1 MSSVAADW
9 TGVLINF
16 CNLAVNVLRLLGEEP
31 VRRWFRQRSAR
42 PTTGSGDTEMGQRGD
57 FDEVLHLSTLPN
69 DTPAG
74 DALFAWTRFNKIGNR
89 ERYMNCA
96 GKRRPSRNSG

>member
-57 FDEVLHLSTLPN
+57 FDEVQSFVAISSVSL
-69 DTPAG
+69 
-74 DALFAWTRFNKIGNR
+74 WNKACK
-89 ERYMNCA
+89 Y
-96 GKRRPSRNSG
+96 S